1 MTEYE
6 FSLAS
11 SLQKV
16 FPSRKP
22 IPMSEGATLSLWR
35 GTRGSVQLVYR
46 RMDCQGEMPHQCFH
60 VEVLGAPVACQM
72 RKVRLIP
79 SDYPCYGDYDAYY
92 ITTEPGLFPDLLEPV
107 DSGEILPITR
117 QYRSLWLTW
126 EIPEDAKPGDYEIT
140 VKVTAVKRKKIDNGL
155 IYEDKNAA
163 DLACELRFIL
173 RVGAA
178 ELPAQSLIHT
188 EWFYTDCLAN
198 YYGTEMFDER
208 HWEIIENFIKAAH
221 RHGVNMLLTPALT
234 PPLDTPKGSIRR
246 IAQLVKI
253 KKAKEQYSFD
263 FSALERWTDLCRKYG
278 IEYLEIAHFFTQWGS
293 EFTPNI
299 LADVDGET
307 KLIFGWDHPAAG
319 EDYQE
324 FMQAYIPQLRSV
336 LEKQGYDAE
345 HVYYHVSDEPS
356 EAHLK
361 AYQTARNVVRGLIPE
376 SQIMDALSSVEFYK
390 KGIVPHPIAGSSEIE
405 DFYQA
410 QVPGLWV
417 YYCCAQCKDVPNR
430 FFAQESACT
439 RMMGVLMYLY
449 DIKGFL
455 HWGFNFYNSK
465 FSGHTIDPYVD
476 SHADF
481 GFPSG
486 DPFLVYPGKNG
497 EALDSLRAE
506 VQDEG
511 LLDLRALQMLEKL
524 ASREVV
530 EEIIYRDIPKARIT
544 FKNYPRNPQWLLNLR
559 ERVAAEINRRVSL

>member
-6 FSLAS
+6 FFLTS

-16 FPSRKP
+16 FPSRRP
-22 IPMSEGATLSLWR
+22 VPMAEGSTLSLWR
-35 GTRGSVQLVYR
+35 GTRGSVQLVYK
-46 RMDCQGEMPHQCFH
+46 RMDGQGEMPHQCFD
-60 VEVLGAPVACQM
+60 VEVVGAPVACQM
-72 RKVRLIP
+72 RKVKLIP
-79 SDYPCYGDYDAYY
+79 SDYPCYGDYDPYY

-126 EIPEDAKPGDYEIT
+126 EIPEDAKPGDYEIV
-140 VKVTAVKRKKIDNGL
+140 VKVTAVRSKRIDNGL

-163 DLACELRFIL
+163 DLAYELRFIL
-173 RVGAA
+173 RVSAA
-178 ELPAQSLIHT
+178 QLPAQSLIHT

-208 HWEIIENFIKAAH
+208 HWEIIEKFIKAAH

-253 KKAKEQYSFD
+253 KKTKGQYHFD
-263 FSALERWTDLCRKYG
+263 FSALKRWTDLCRRYG

-319 EDYQE
+319 EDYRE
-324 FMQAYIPQLRSV
+324 FMQVYLPQLRSV

-361 AYQTARNVVRGLIPE
+361 AYQTARNVVRDLIPE
-376 SQIMDALSSVEFYK
+376 SQIMDALSSVGFYK

-465 FSGHTIDPYVD
+465 FSGHPLDPYVD
-476 SHADF
+476 SHSDF

-486 DPFLVYPGKNG
+486 DPFLVYPGKDG

-511 LLDLRALQMLEKL
+511 LLDLRALQLLEKL
-524 ASREVV
+524 AGREAV
-530 EEIIYRDIPKARIT
+530 EEIIYRDIPKTRIT
-544 FKNYPRNPQWLLNLR
+544 FKSYPRNPQWLLNLR
-559 ERVAAEINRRVSL
+559 ERVAAEIEKRCVF

>member
-6 FSLAS
+6 FFLAS

-16 FPSRKP
+16 FPSRRP
-22 IPMSEGATLSLWR
+22 APMAEGSTLSLWR

-46 RMDCQGEMPHQCFH
+46 RMDTMGEMPHQCFQ
-60 VEVLGAPVACQM
+60 VEVLGAPAACQM
-72 RKVRLIP
+72 RKAKLIP

-92 ITTEPGLFPDLLEPV
+92 ITTEPGLFPDLLEPA

-140 VKVTAVKRKKIDNGL
+140 VKVTAVKSKRIDNGL

-163 DLACELRFIL
+163 DLSYELKFVL
-173 RVGAA
+173 RVGACA
-178 ELPAQSLIHT
+178 LPAQSLIHT

-208 HWEIIENFIKAAH
+208 HWEIIENFMKAAH

-253 KKAKEQYSFD
+253 KKTNGQYSFD
-263 FSALERWTDLCRKYG
+263 FTALERWTGLCRKYG
-278 IEYLEIAHFFTQWGS
+278 IEYLEMAHFFTQWGS

-299 LADVDGET
+299 LAQVDGET

-319 EDYQE
+319 EDYRE
-324 FMQAYIPQLRSV
+324 FMQAYIPQLRRV
-336 LEKQGYDAE
+336 LEQQGFDAE

-356 EAHLK
+356 QAHLQ
-361 AYQTARNVVRGLIPE
+361 AYQTARNVVKDLIPE

-390 KGIVPHPIAGSSEIE
+390 KGIVPHPIAGSTEIE

-410 QVPGLWV
+410 KVPGLWV
-417 YYCCAQCKDVPNR
+417 YYCCAQCRDVPNR

-524 ASREVV
+524 AGREVV
-530 EEIIYRDIPKARIT
+530 EEIIYRDIPKTRIT
-544 FKNYPRNPQWLLNLR
+544 FKSYPRDPQWLLNLR
-559 ERVAAEINRRVSL
+559 ERVASEIERRTFI